1 MRARIA
7 IAALLSLTA
16 AGCAGGPT
24 PGVRVDPERMQYVS
38 RQIARQREVMERQ
51 GYAQV
56 GEPRFGALQTGVY
69 EEFEFALAPGNYEI
83 RGFCDQNCGSL
94 ALRVYDRLGQPVAS
108 TQRADDSPVVS
119 VRAHGEGTVRVRVR
133 MAGCRWESCALA
145 LAVFQAADRTD

>member
-1 MRARIA
+1 MHARTV

-69 EEFEFALAPGNYEI
+69 EEYEFALAPGHYEI

-94 ALRVYDRLGQPVAS
+94 SLRVYDRLGQPVAS
-108 TQRADDSPVVS
+108 AREADDSPVVN
-119 VRAHGEGTVRVRVR
+119 VRAHGEGTVRVRAR

-145 LAVFQAADRTD
+145 LAIFQAADPTP